1 MARASP
7 CRPRTREALQG
18 NGEQLAWHPNQP
30 SGGSVTFVV
39 AGKRVRVRR
48 KSGAGRW
55 VKAPRRKPVA
65 VPAFGVHDRYRNTN
79 AAGVKLR

>member
-18 NGEQLAWHPNQP
+18 NGEQLAWHPTQT

-39 AGKRVRVRR
+39 GGKRVRVRR
-48 KSGAGRW
+48 KSGAGW
-55 VKAPRRKPVA
+55 CVKAPRR
-65 VPAFGVHDRYRNTN
+65 
-79 AAGVKLR
+79 